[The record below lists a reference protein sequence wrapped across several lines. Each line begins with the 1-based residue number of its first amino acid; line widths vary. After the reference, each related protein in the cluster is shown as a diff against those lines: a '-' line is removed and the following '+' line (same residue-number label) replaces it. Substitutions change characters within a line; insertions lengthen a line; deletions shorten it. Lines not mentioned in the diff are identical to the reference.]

1 MPLLPDIAEKLQHN
15 LHCIQQRLEQAL
27 RQAGRSG
34 QPVLLVAVTKYVPE
48 EVAAELVRLG
58 CRHLGESRPQ
68 QLWRKAETLP
78 GEVVWHQV
86 GHLQRNKV
94 RRTLRYARWI
104 HSGDRWPLLQ
114 TLQQEAQAAGV
125 RPKVLLQV
133 NISGEEAKGGFRPEE
148 LPQIVPRLEE
158 LPDLEICGLMG
169 MSGLGASPEE
179 KSRQFGLLRGLR
191 NQLQPLCPPG
201 VELRELSMGMSDD
214 FPLAV
219 AQGAT
224 IVRIGSALYE
234 GLDLERS

>member
-1 MPLLPDIAEKLQHN
+1 MSSLPEIVPRLRQN
-15 LHCIQQRLEQAL
+15 LARVQQRLQQAL
-27 RQAGRSG
+27 RQAGRAG
-34 QPVLLVAVTKYVPE
+34 ETVLLVAVTKYVPA
-48 EVAAELVRLG
+48 EVAAELVGLG

-68 QLWRKAETLP
+68 QLWHKAQSLSP
-78 GEVVWHQV
+78 EVLWHQV

-114 TLQQEAQAAGV
+114 TLQQEAAAAGV

-133 NISGEEAKGGFRPEE
+133 NISGEEAKSGFRPEE
-148 LPQIVPRLEE
+148 LPRIVPQLEQ
-158 LPDLEICGLMG
+158 LPDLEVCGLMG
-169 MSGLGASPEE
+169 MSGLGASDAE
-179 KSRQFGLLRGLR
+179 KSRQFRLLRQLR
-191 NQLQPLCPPG
+191 DQLRPLCPPG
-201 VELRELSMGMSDD
+201 VRLQELSMGMSDD

-234 GLDLERS
+234 GIDLGRS